1 MAQEVISQHCGLT
14 TTYTCTGSDWRE
26 LSRPQMSRPL
36 DSVVMEAGLVEGL
49 VKDCQRFLT
58 SGAWYRQR
66 GIPHRRGV
74 LLHGP
79 PGCGKTSLILALAGH
94 LGLGIS
100 VLNLSDSSMTDT
112 VLQARIADLPRNTI
126 LLLEDIDAAFVSRDT
141 SLTVRTAHGG
151 QSQVTLTGL
160 LNALDGVVAS
170 EARLTFLTTNYP
182 QRLDQALVRPGRVD
196 LRLKIGH
203 CNKDQIQRLF
213 RNFYTE
219 ATHEEAEIFG
229 SKVFM
234 HQRNQ
239 VLSAA
244 QIQSFLLVYKDDLA
258 GAIRNSEDVFWQTN
272 TELD

>member
-1 MAQEVISQHCGLT
+1 MISQHSGLT

-26 LSRPQMSRPL
+26 LSRPQVSRPL
-36 DSVVMEAGLVEGL
+36 DSVVMEAGLVESL
-49 VKDCQRFLT
+49 VKDCQRFLS

-100 VLNLSDSSMTDT
+100 NLNLSDSSMTDT

-126 LLLEDIDAAFVSRDT
+126 LLLEDIDAAFVSRDA
-141 SLTVRTAHGG
+141 SLAVRTAHGG

-182 QRLDQALVRPGRVD
+182 QRLDPALVRPGRVD

-203 CNKDQIQRLF
+203 CNEDQILRLF

-219 ATHEEAEIFG
+219 ATHEEVESFVRKVLIHQG
-229 SKVFM
+229 S
-234 HQRNQ
+234 QS
-239 VLSAA
+239 LSAA
-244 QIQSFLLVYKDDLA
+244 QIQSFLLIYKDDLT
-258 GAIRNSEDVFWQTN
+258 GAIKNSEEMFLQTDN
-272 TELD
+272 ESD